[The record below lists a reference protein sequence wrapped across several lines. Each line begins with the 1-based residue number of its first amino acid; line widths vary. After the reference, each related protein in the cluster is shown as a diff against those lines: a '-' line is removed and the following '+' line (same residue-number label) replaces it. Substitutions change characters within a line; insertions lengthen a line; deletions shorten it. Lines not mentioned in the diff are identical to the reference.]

1 MDPNDYDF
9 LKTGL
14 EGLAEREAQVEP
26 IPHVPQIPSHYA
38 LSLADLRGQ
47 VTPSQVTPSQVSQPQ
62 VTPSQVTPSQVTPS
76 QSSEVEIRVSP
87 WDDVATF
94 AELVPRI
101 QRALERVASSGETT
115 DHQAVLALSRRLGA
129 IKLGDPVERFA
140 KSRRSAGDSWRDI
153 ADALNDRAESDPRY
167 APLRASEWTSA
178 NLRNLLGH
186 RGAVTR
192 SHESAFELIKSLREA
207 KTSWRLVAE
216 ELNERAREDA
226 SFSPPRGDQWTH
238 SSTRAYFRRSL

>member
-38 LSLADLRGQ
+38 LSLADLRGSS
-47 VTPSQVTPSQVSQPQ
+47 TPQATPPQVSQPQ
-62 VTPSQVTPSQVTPS
+62 ATPSQVTPS

-192 SHESAFELIKSLREA
+192 SHESAFELIKNLREA

>member
-26 IPHVPQIPSHYA
+26 IPDVPQIPSHYA
-38 LSLADLRGQ
+38 LSLADLRGSS
-47 VTPSQVTPSQVSQPQ
+47 TPQVSQPQ
-62 VTPSQVTPSQVTPS
+62 VSQPQVSQPQVTPS

-101 QRALERVASSGETT
+101 QRALERVASSGEST

>member
-38 LSLADLRGQ
+38 LSLADLRGSS
-47 VTPSQVTPSQVSQPQ
+47 TPQATPPQVSQPQ
-62 VTPSQVTPSQVTPS
+62 ATPSQVTPS

-207 KTSWRLVAE
+207 KTSWRVVAE
-216 ELNERAREDA
+216 ELNARAREDA

>member
-1 MDPNDYDF
+1 
-9 LKTGL
+9 
-14 EGLAEREAQVEP
+14 
-26 IPHVPQIPSHYA
+26 
-38 LSLADLRGQ
+38 
-47 VTPSQVTPSQVSQPQ
+47 VSQPQ
-62 VTPSQVTPSQVTPS
+62 VTPF

-192 SHESAFELIKSLREA
+192 SHESAFELIKNLREA

>member
-38 LSLADLRGQ
+38 LSLADLRGSS
-47 VTPSQVTPSQVSQPQ
+47 TPQATPPQVSQPQ
-62 VTPSQVTPSQVTPS
+62 ATPSQVTPS

-167 APLRASEWTSA
+167 APLRANEWTC
-178 NLRNLLGH
+178 LLYTSPSPRD
-186 RGAVTR
+186 RG
-192 SHESAFELIKSLREA
+192 
-207 KTSWRLVAE
+207 
-216 ELNERAREDA
+216 
-226 SFSPPRGDQWTH
+226 
-238 SSTRAYFRRSL
+238 

>member
-26 IPHVPQIPSHYA
+26 IPDVPQIPSHYA
-38 LSLADLRGQ
+38 LSLADLRGSSTPQ
-47 VTPSQVTPSQVSQPQ
+47 ATPSQVTQPQVSQPQ
-62 VTPSQVTPSQVTPS
+62 VTPF

-192 SHESAFELIKSLREA
+192 SHESAFELIKNLREA

>member
-38 LSLADLRGQ
+38 LSLADLRGSS
-47 VTPSQVTPSQVSQPQ
+47 TPQATPPQVSQPQ
-62 VTPSQVTPSQVTPS
+62 ATPSQVTPS

>member
-26 IPHVPQIPSHYA
+26 IPDVPQIPSHYA
-38 LSLADLRGQ
+38 LSLADLRGSS
-47 VTPSQVTPSQVSQPQ
+47 TPQVTPSQVSQP
-62 VTPSQVTPSQVTPS
+62 

-101 QRALERVASSGETT
+101 QRALERVASSGEST

-167 APLRASEWTSA
+167 APLRANEWTSA

-192 SHESAFELIKSLREA
+192 SHESAFELIKNLREA